1 MFFHLHLQQGP
12 WLLEITRKQGKQGN
26 KENYILFSTHR
37 EENVDS
43 TKKFK
48 EIIKTIKAL
57 KDKFNKKIVM
67 GVHPRIKKKIEA
79 ENFDMNF
86 IMCPPFAYSDYLK
99 LQSNAFCVVSDS
111 GTITEESSIMGFPA
125 VNFREQNLQLDVCLH
140 IGSFLAV
147 VTYFY
152 RDLVNFVKNKDLFL
166 KIFISSIPV
175 MIVGYFLV
183 KLELIHVLRNIK
195 IIGWTT
201 IIFGVLLFISDK
213 SKVNQNLDKNFSL
226 KSAIF
231 IGVFQILSLIPGVS
245 RSGISITAARMLN
258 FNRFDSAKISFLLSI
273 PTLAAVSFFGI
284 RNLFITDNFYFTKIS
299 ILSIFLSFIFSYVTI
314 KFFLKYIQKFSLDVF
329 VVYRILLGIILL
341 TYAYL

>member
-1 MFFHLHLQQGP
+1 MFEIFILSIIQGVTEFLPISSSSHL
-12 WLLEITRKQGKQGN
+12 
-26 KENYILFSTHR
+26 
-37 EENVDS
+37 
-43 TKKFK
+43 
-48 EIIKTIKAL
+48 II
-57 KDKFNKKIVM
+57 
-67 GVHPRIKKKIEA
+67 
-79 ENFDMNF
+79 
-86 IMCPPFAYSDYLK
+86 
-99 LQSNAFCVVSDS
+99 VSD
-111 GTITEESSIMGFPA
+111 F

-213 SKVNQNLDKNFSL
+213 SKINQNLDKNFSL

-245 RSGISITAARMLN
+245 RSGITITAARLLN
-258 FNRFDSAKISFLLSI
+258 FNRLDSAKISFLLSI
-273 PTLAAVSFFGI
+273 PTLGAVSVFGI
-284 RNLFITDNFYFTKIS
+284 KEIINSPNLDFS
-299 ILSIFLSFIFSYVTI
+299 ILNFVAIFFSFLISLITI
-314 KFFLKYIQKFSLDVF
+314 KFFLKFVKKFDLKYF
-329 VVYRILLGIILL
+329 VVYRISLGIVILIF
-341 TYAYL
+341 AYL